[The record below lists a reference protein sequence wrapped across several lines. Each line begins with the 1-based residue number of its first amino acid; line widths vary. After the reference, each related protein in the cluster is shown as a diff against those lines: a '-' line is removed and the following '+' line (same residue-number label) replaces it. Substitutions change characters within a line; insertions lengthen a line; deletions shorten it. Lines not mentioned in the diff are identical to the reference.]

1 MSRTM
6 DILRLPVDLGAALKA
21 HRQQKGLTAVDV
33 AARAGRSR
41 DILYRLERGEDVTV
55 SALMDILRALD
66 LSLSLQPA
74 GLPTLDEMQRR
85 FASDTDDAA

>member
-1 MSRTM
+1 M
-6 DILRLPVDLGAALKA
+6 DTLRLPTDLGAALKA
-21 HRQQKGLTAVDV
+21 YRQQHGLTAVDV

-55 SALMDILRALD
+55 SALMDILRALG

-85 FASDTDDAA
+85 FAADLHDDDAA

>member
-6 DILRLPVDLGAALKA
+6 DTLRLPADLGAALKA
-21 HRQQKGLTAVDV
+21 HRQQQGLTAVDV
-33 AARAGRSR
+33 ATRAGRSR

-55 SALMDILRALD
+55 SALMDILRAQG
-66 LSLSLQPA
+66 LSLALQPA

-85 FASDTDDAA
+85 FGADADDAA

>member
-1 MSRTM
+1 M
-6 DILRLPVDLGAALKA
+6 DILRLPTDLGAALKA
-21 HRQQKGLTAVDV
+21 HRQQRGLTAVDV

-55 SALMDILRALD
+55 SALLDILRALD
-66 LSLSLQPA
+66 LSLALQPA

-85 FASDTDDAA
+85 FGDEAHDDDA

>member
-1 MSRTM
+1 M
-6 DILRLPVDLGAALKA
+6 DTLRLPADLGAALKA
-21 HRQQKGLTAVDV
+21 HRQHQGLTAVDV

-55 SALMDILRALD
+55 SALFDILRALG
-66 LSLSLQPA
+66 LSLSLQSA

-85 FASDTDDAA
+85 FAEASDDDTA

>member
-1 MSRTM
+1 M
-6 DILRLPVDLGAALKA
+6 
-21 HRQQKGLTAVDV
+21 

-55 SALMDILRALD
+55 SALMDFLRALG

-74 GLPTLDEMQRR
+74 GLPTLEEMQRR
-85 FASDTDDAA
+85 FAGDPLDDDAA